1 MKSEVHS
8 IYHGENHYRIKSTCK
23 PFREKSM
30 YYLVDLA
37 LVSMLTRM
45 IWTCGSTFM
54 LRCTTNNQ
62 PYNPCSAWYF
72 DLLQYFSVCRSSFKR
87 NASHIFECHPMHE
100 IIYIYDSLCY
110 WSYLQ
115 TCNVTVAASHTI
127 TVHAS
132 FIYHVWLH
140 NHEFVSQ
147 CISDHC
153 SVCLVPM
160 SYGMKP
166 QWNKEI
172 GIGRYIVASQSSVAG

>member
-30 YYLVDLA
+30 YYLVNLV

-45 IWTCGSTFM
+45 IWTRGSTFM

-62 PYNPCSAWYF
+62 PYNPYSAWYF

-100 IIYIYDSLCY
+100 IIYIYMIVS
-110 WSYLQ
+110 
-115 TCNVTVAASHTI
+115 A

-172 GIGRYIVASQSSVAG
+172 GIGWYIVASQSSVAG